1 MTPVF
6 LYSSTMK
13 KYSFLLFDAD
23 NTLLDFDSNERA
35 SLTDT
40 FRTFGIAYDE
50 ETIRLYHGINLMY
63 WKMLSEKK
71 ISKEELLIKRFATLY
86 ERLGI
91 NADPVATENH
101 YRSQLGK
108 GCQVIPG
115 ALDVCK
121 KLRKD
126 YKLYVITNG
135 VATTQHSR
143 LEGSGVA
150 ELMDGIFISDEIGYD
165 KPDVRFFEYV
175 QKSIPGFEKS
185 KALVI
190 GDSLFSDI
198 RGGVDFGLDTCY
210 LNVYNEK
217 NTSEIQPTY
226 EIQDIV
232 ELLELL

>member
-150 ELMDGIFISDEIGYD
+150 ELMEGIFISDEIRYD

-175 QKSIPGFEKS
+175 QKSILGFEKN